1 MGNIRNVKDYNMQEK
16 RILPRRRGGVL
27 LCVLGCLFV
36 FFVTTEKDLAAA
48 GNILWTAGYVGS
60 TLLWTVLLGC
70 LLGVIGTFVVY
81 RAAERP
87 APEGAGKDNTGKDNA
102 VFCRSAAW
110 IQNRSGAQVFFGSLF
125 LLCLAWLPVYLAY
138 YPGIC
143 AYDAPVQTGQIV
155 EHYYFDHH
163 PIVHTL
169 LLQGMLWLGTQ
180 LFGSMNAGMALYTAL
195 QMLLLAGSMSYGVL
209 VLHRRQVAAGWQI
222 VMLLLGMFF
231 PFHWYMSVSMTKD
244 TVFSAFLLL
253 QLISLT
259 DLLLEDRREW
269 RPGVRD
275 LLFFIGTVG
284 MILFR
289 NNGKYAMIVL
299 LAFLFLAVCFG
310 KRARKLWGRLFTVS
324 VAAFCIGLF
333 VLSAVFS
340 ATHAEQG
347 DRREMLSMP
356 IQQMARCMIYHG
368 GVGVLPEDDGT
379 MSEQDR
385 ALVNDFILDEA
396 YRDYDP
402 GIADPVKR
410 HTNTYVVRYR
420 SGDFLRTYFHLLKF
434 YPGDMINA
442 ALAVDA
448 GFLSPFDVTHATVNE
463 VQGREGLGYIQTRWE
478 EDTLNNRGIY
488 KDSKWPGLYDR
499 LETWAD
505 GNGYLELPVLKYLFV
520 PGSYLWLYLALAAI
534 LVIVDRKRY
543 CLPLAV
549 IAGYYGTM
557 LLGPTV
563 QMRYV
568 YPVMLALPYLVA
580 LMPSFRSASLLVIVL
595 GVFWPT
601 FLTTVNRVSAM
612 EPQILDSARMM
623 NPGTGTVI
631 GRILLPYILPGV
643 VSGLKVSMTTSLL
656 MLNFAELMG
665 ATHGMGYYVQ
675 NSITYANYTHAV
687 AGILV
692 IGMVVTVLS
701 ALVTQLQ
708 ARLIKWH

>member
-1 MGNIRNVKDYNMQEK
+1 MQEK

-36 FFVTTEKDLAAA
+36 FFVKTEKDLAAA

-87 APEGAGKDNTGKDNA
+87 APEGAGKDNTGKDNTGKGDA
-102 VFCRSAAW
+102 VFGRSAAW
-110 IQNRSGAQVFFGSLF
+110 IQRCSGAQVFFGSLL

-180 LFGSMNAGMALYTAL
+180 LSGSMNAGMALYTAL

-289 NNGKYAMIVL
+289 NNGKYAMMVL

-310 KRARKLWGRLFTVS
+310 KRARKLWGRLFAVS
-324 VAAFCIGLF
+324 AVAFGVGLF
-333 VLSAVFS
+333 VLSAVFNI
-340 ATHAEQG
+340 THAEQG

-356 IQQMARCMIYHG
+356 IQQMSRCMIYHG

-379 MSEQDR
+379 MTEQDK
-385 ALVNDFILDEA
+385 ALIHDFILDEA
-396 YRDYDP
+396 YREYDP

-420 SGDFLRTYFHLLKF
+420 SGEFIKTYLHLLSV

-448 GFLSPFDVTHATVNE
+448 GFLSPFDTTHATVNQTGE
-463 VQGREGLGYIQTRWE
+463 KEGLGYVQTRWDE
-478 EDTLNNRGIY
+478 GVLNERGIY
-488 KDSKWPGLYDR
+488 KDSKFPWMYER
-499 LETWAD
+499 LENWAEN
-505 GNGYLELPVLKYLFV
+505 NGYLRIPLLKYIFV
-520 PGSYLWLYLALAAI
+520 PGSYLWLYLGLAAVLFI
-534 LVIVDRKRY
+534 TDRKRFCLPLVIVG
-543 CLPLAV
+543 
-549 IAGYYGTM
+549 GYYGTM

-568 YPVMLALPYLVA
+568 YPVMLALPYL
-580 LMPSFRSASLLVIVL
+580 LGLLCK
-595 GVFWPT
+595 
-601 FLTTVNRVSAM
+601 TTNSDERK
-612 EPQILDSARMM
+612 
-623 NPGTGTVI
+623 T
-631 GRILLPYILPGV
+631 
-643 VSGLKVSMTTSLL
+643 KWTS
-656 MLNFAELMG
+656 
-665 ATHGMGYYVQ
+665 
-675 NSITYANYTHAV
+675 
-687 AGILV
+687 
-692 IGMVVTVLS
+692 
-701 ALVTQLQ
+701 
-708 ARLIKWH
+708 

>member
-1 MGNIRNVKDYNMQEK
+1 MQEK

-36 FFVTTEKDLAAA
+36 FFVKTEKDLAAA

-70 LLGVIGTFVVY
+70 LLGVIGMFVVY

-110 IQNRSGAQVFFGSLF
+110 IQNRSGAQVFFGSLL

-169 LLQGMLWLGTQ
+169 LLHGMLWLGTQ

-324 VAAFCIGLF
+324 VAALCCPQC
-333 VLSAVFS
+333 SPQR
-340 ATHAEQG
+340 T
-347 DRREMLSMP
+347 RNRETGE
-356 IQQMARCMIYHG
+356 RC
-368 GVGVLPEDDGT
+368 
-379 MSEQDR
+379 
-385 ALVNDFILDEA
+385 
-396 YRDYDP
+396 
-402 GIADPVKR
+402 
-410 HTNTYVVRYR
+410 
-420 SGDFLRTYFHLLKF
+420 
-434 YPGDMINA
+434 
-442 ALAVDA
+442 
-448 GFLSPFDVTHATVNE
+448 
-463 VQGREGLGYIQTRWE
+463 
-478 EDTLNNRGIY
+478 
-488 KDSKWPGLYDR
+488 
-499 LETWAD
+499 
-505 GNGYLELPVLKYLFV
+505 
-520 PGSYLWLYLALAAI
+520 
-534 LVIVDRKRY
+534 
-543 CLPLAV
+543 
-549 IAGYYGTM
+549 
-557 LLGPTV
+557 
-563 QMRYV
+563 
-568 YPVMLALPYLVA
+568 
-580 LMPSFRSASLLVIVL
+580 
-595 GVFWPT
+595 
-601 FLTTVNRVSAM
+601 
-612 EPQILDSARMM
+612 
-623 NPGTGTVI
+623 
-631 GRILLPYILPGV
+631 
-643 VSGLKVSMTTSLL
+643 
-656 MLNFAELMG
+656 
-665 ATHGMGYYVQ
+665 
-675 NSITYANYTHAV
+675 
-687 AGILV
+687 
-692 IGMVVTVLS
+692 
-701 ALVTQLQ
+701 
-708 ARLIKWH
+708 